1 MNLITQQ
8 QIAQLLRNHHDHHR
22 TGDHRAQAAAI
33 MELIAPLQSALIRIA
48 AADNTRIKDP
58 ECGHTTVIDA
68 ARKMRTFALD
78 ALNGR
83 PVSSDE
89 MDLARAEE
97 KQHGERILA
106 QPHGWCSDEYAEH
119 RRRLAEL
126 DWRRD
131 NGEMMPRG

>member
-8 QIAQLLRNHHDHHR
+8 QIAQLLRDHN
-22 TGDHRAQAAAI
+22 TTNSQAQAAAI
-33 MELIAPLQSALIRIA
+33 MQLIAPLQSALIRIA

-68 ARKMRTFALD
+68 ARKMRAFALD

-83 PVSSDE
+83 PVTSDE

-97 KQHGERILA
+97 MHNGQRILA
-106 QPHGWCSDEYAEH
+106 QPDGWHSDEYAEH

-126 DWRRD
+126 DWRRAS
-131 NGEMMPRG
+131 GEVTPRG